1 MSEPSNEKSEAQVAA
16 EADKR
21 SNVSA
26 MLDEMIKGVG
36 DGGKKLDFDD
46 ADNLPEFVVGEAKPQ
61 TETKDEPET
70 DETQEEVDENEEDEE
85 EVDEEPSEDE
95 EVEEE
100 VEEEPEKPVK
110 PLKQQSS
117 PVEEM
122 RQTMVEMRQQMDQ
135 MLQSGRFV
143 QAPTDTIAGE
153 KEPKRELQILD
164 FVKNDEEFEAAVSD
178 REALNR
184 LMNRVYYTGMQ
195 EAQRSVPLVVQA
207 AIEQQFYIRSL
218 SEDFFK
224 KNSDLLQ
231 YRRFVG
237 SVVNEVYAEDPS
249 LDPAKVLDKA
259 AERVRKELRLKR
271 QENKNMRRDKN
282 QRKPM
287 RANFPGKQGSRPVGK
302 SDTRTNLQ
310 QELDEL

>member
-1 MSEPSNEKSEAQVAA
+1 MSEPLNAKNEEQVAA

-21 SNVSA
+21 STVSA

-36 DGGKKLDFDD
+36 DTGKKLDFDD
-46 ADNLPEFVVGEAKPQ
+46 VDNLPEFVTGETAPQ
-61 TETKDEPET
+61 TETKEEEPET
-70 DETQEEVDENEEDEE
+70 DETQEESDEEETEEIEDEE
-85 EVDEEPSEDE
+85 TGEEE

-100 VEEEPEKPVK
+100 VEEEPEKPTK
-110 PLKQQSS
+110 PLKQQSN

-143 QAPTDTIAGE
+143 QAPHDAITGE
-153 KEPKRELQILD
+153 KEQKRELQILD
-164 FVKNDEEFEAAVSD
+164 FVKNDEEFEAAISD

-224 KNSDLLQ
+224 KNNDLLQ

-302 SDTRTNLQ
+302 SDTRTGLQ